1 MKKIVL
7 RHKHRHIKVKNNQI
21 DKVDGLNSLISG
33 MQAKIFP
40 SVCQQLEKQITLL
53 YSFSTY

>member
-21 DKVDGLNSLISG
+21 HKVDGTNSLISG
-33 MQAKIFP
+33 MQAKMFS
-40 SVCQQLEKQITLL
+40 SVCQRLETQITLL